1 MEELRA
7 LVRRWNLH
15 HKRNFWR
22 ENPTKDDVVTALHR
36 QIKHMKV
43 VSDSIESKKAERRE
57 ADRKWHLPKTTR
69 ESDGPPWTL
78 TSSKCKPTKTNTSS
92 TCLYHES
99 CALRSLNE
107 PAHPGLSTDS
117 VDNGII
123 YMSRWGQ
130 QNIKNEGSLSRE
142 VENTSL
148 PENLKGKRASPQ
160 NLEKR
165 YSNNVITD
173 VRDCKSRTYK
183 MHLEQKSCLALLN
196 MTMRDQVRKIG
207 LPIMH
212 TSHFLCL
219 SR

>member
-7 LVRRWNLH
+7 LVRKWNLH

-22 ENPTKDDVVTALHR
+22 ENSTKDDVVNALNRHIR
-36 QIKHMKV
+36 HMKV

-57 ADRKWHLPKTTR
+57 AYRKRHLPNTIR

-78 TSSKCKPTKTNTSS
+78 TSSKCTPPKTNISG
-92 TCLYHES
+92 TCLYREGY
-99 CALRSLNE
+99 ALRSLNE
-107 PAHPGLSTDS
+107 SAHSGLPTDS

-130 QNIKNEGSLSRE
+130 QNIKNEGSLSHG

-148 PENLKGKRASPQ
+148 QENLEGKRASPQ
-160 NLEKR
+160 NLEKGD
-165 YSNNVITD
+165 NNNFTD

-183 MHLEQKSCLALLN
+183 MYLEQKSCLALLN
-196 MTMRDQVRKIG
+196 MTMRDQVRKT
-207 LPIMH
+207 LAKK
-212 TSHFLCL
+212 
-219 SR
+219 